1 VVFMILILALSPPYY
16 LSYSEAF
23 KLFAS
28 KAVALYLASSGVY
41 AAVRGNPVE
50 HLVSKLAKRGEVKV
64 SREDLRVRGLRIDDL
79 IEGVK
84 IPRDFYGNFVEK
96 ALCMKKV
103 LVL

>member
-1 VVFMILILALSPPYY
+1 MVLILALSPPHY
-16 LSYSEAF
+16 LSYSEVF

-41 AAVRGNPVE
+41 AAVRDNPVE
-50 HLVSKLAKRGEVKV
+50 RLVSELAKRGEVKV
-64 SREDLRVRGLRIDDL
+64 SREDLSARGLRVNDL

-84 IPRDFYGNFVEK
+84 IPRDFYGDFVEN
-96 ALCMKKV
+96 ALRLKKV